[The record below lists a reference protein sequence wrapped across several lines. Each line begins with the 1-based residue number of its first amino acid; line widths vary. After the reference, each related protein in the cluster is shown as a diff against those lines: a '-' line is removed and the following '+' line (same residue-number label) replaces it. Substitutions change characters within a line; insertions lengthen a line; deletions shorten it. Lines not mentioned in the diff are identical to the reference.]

1 MERRDWQDAPEPR
14 GGGMGLAVPRMT
26 SAVKVLVIANVA
38 VYLFVF
44 IFLQK
49 PGGSVAEEQVLRLFA
64 LSPKVWK
71 DWFPFVP
78 VWQVVTYAFLHAD
91 AMHVLMN
98 MLGLY
103 FLGSMLEGV
112 IGPRRFAAFYFIAIV
127 LAGFLQLMLGL
138 LLSDAPILG
147 ASGGVLACVCAMAT
161 MRPMTR
167 IIFFIFPMTLR
178 TLALI
183 YVALDVLNLIN
194 ILKGGGSNVASV
206 AHLTGAAYGYAAVRA
221 GWVWRDPIAL
231 FAAARARRAGES
243 EAESRERL
251 DRLLAKI
258 GREGIGALSGREKA
272 FLKKMS
278 KRR

>member
-38 VYLFVF
+38 VYLVFF
-44 IFLQK
+44 IFFE
-49 PGGSVAEEQVLRLFA
+49 GVGSGLAKERALELFA
-64 LSPKVWK
+64 LSPAVWR

-78 VWQVVTYAFLHAD
+78 LWQLVTYAFLHGD
-91 AMHVLMN
+91 ALHILYN

-103 FLGSMLEGV
+103 FLGTMLEGV
-112 IGPRRFAAFYFIAIV
+112 IGARRFAAFYFAAIV
-127 LAGFLQLMLGL
+127 LAGFMQLMVGL
-138 LLSDAPILG
+138 LFSDAPILG

-161 MRPMTR
+161 MRPATR

-194 ILKGGGSNVASV
+194 LLKGGGSNVASM
-206 AHLTGAAYGYAAVRA
+206 AHLTGAAFGFAAVRA
-221 GWVWRDPIAL
+221 GWIWHDPIAL
-231 FAAARARRAGES
+231 FSAARARRAGES
-243 EAESRERL
+243 EVESRERL